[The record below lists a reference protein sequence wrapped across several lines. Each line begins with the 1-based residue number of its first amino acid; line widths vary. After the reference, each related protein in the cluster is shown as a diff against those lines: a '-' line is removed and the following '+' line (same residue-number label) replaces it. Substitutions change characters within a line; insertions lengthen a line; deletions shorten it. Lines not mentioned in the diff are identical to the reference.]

1 VATPIAGRK
10 GRIYGDISTDGTG
23 AAVPIANL
31 NSYSLNASTDKI
43 EVTSF
48 GDTSKSYVVSLPDAQ
63 GDLSGFWDTDGDQ
76 YKLSKAIDGG
86 RKFCLRFV
94 VPQFRRFAFQFVGV
108 LYALWNLIVVVA
120 YDFVIRPEIVRVA
133 LDADASASGFRTVQ
147 PPQLIAER
155 LALSL
160 CPVIIPIG
168 SELGAVFTSGGR
180 TDVNVIACHVQGS
193 FVGVVGDTSKGIFT
207 VYTATG

>member
-1 VATPIAGRK
+1 MATPIAGRK

-63 GDLSGFWDTDGDQ
+63 GDMSGFWDTDGDQ

-86 RKFCLRFV
+86 RKFYLYPTTDTTTKYWFGK
-94 VPQFRRFAFQFVGV
+94 AFFDVSV
-108 LYALWNLIVVVA
+108 NT
-120 YDFVIRPEIVRVA
+120 
-133 LDADASASGFRTVQ
+133 TV
-147 PPQLIAER
+147 
-155 LALSL
+155 S
-160 CPVIIPIG
+160 
-168 SELGAVFTSGGR
+168 GAVEVSGSWA
-180 TDVNVIACHVQGS
+180 IASSLQDQGIS
-193 FVGVVGDTSKGIFT
+193 
-207 VYTATG
+207 A

>member
-86 RKFCLRFV
+86 RKFYLYPTTDSATKYWFGK
-94 VPQFRRFAFQFVGV
+94 AFFDVSV
-108 LYALWNLIVVVA
+108 N
-120 YDFVIRPEIVRVA
+120 
-133 LDADASASGFRTVQ
+133 STV
-147 PPQLIAER
+147 
-155 LALSL
+155 S
-160 CPVIIPIG
+160 
-168 SELGAVFTSGGR
+168 GAVEVSGSWA
-180 TDVNVIACHVQGS
+180 IASSLQDH
-193 FVGVVGDTSKGIFT
+193 GIS
-207 VYTATG
+207 A